1 MKYSEAG
8 DKIEA
13 LSDDL
18 GVELNDNNDF
28 YVVYQG
34 HHKVAYVNGTV
45 EFGVHA
51 DYYTSFLEV
60 PKNEEVFK
68 ILVEL
73 ASTPLEERVEKK
85 RHYVKIFDGP
95 LGFLNVDTVTGR
107 MSVYD
112 EDEIGTTRTKFT
124 DRELEELKTRD
135 YVAIDWNK
143 ARIWDVGED

>member
-13 LSDDL
+13 LSDDFS
-18 GVELNDNNDF
+18 VELNDTNDF

-51 DYYTSFLEV
+51 DFFTSFLEV
-60 PKNEEVFK
+60 PKNDEVFK

-73 ASTPLEERVEKK
+73 AVTPLDERVEEKK
-85 RHYVKIFDGP
+85 YYVKIFDGRY
-95 LGFLNVDTVTGR
+95 GYLNINIWNGMITLD
-107 MSVYD
+107 D
-112 EDEIGTTRTKFT
+112 ERETEYVKTKFT
-124 DRELEELKTRD
+124 DKEIEQLNKRD
-135 YVAIDWNK
+135 DVPLDWNK
-143 ARIWDVGED
+143 VKLEETNEN

>member
-1 MKYSEAG
+1 MIYSEAG

-85 RHYVKIFDGP
+85 RHYVKVFDGP
-95 LGFLNVDTVTGR
+95 LGFLNINTDNGT
-107 MSVYD
+107 MSVYNS
-112 EDEIGTTRTKFT
+112 EEMGIFKTKFT
-124 DRELEELKTRD
+124 DKEIEELKTRED
-135 YVAIDWNK
+135 VAIGWNK
-143 ARIWDVGED
+143 ARIWDAG

>member
-1 MKYSEAG
+1 MRYSEAG

-18 GVELNDNNDF
+18 GVELNDTSDF

-34 HHKVAYVNGTV
+34 HYKVAYVNGTV

-51 DYYTSFLEV
+51 DYTSFLEV

-73 ASTPLEERVEKK
+73 AATPLEERVEKK

-112 EDEIGTTRTKFT
+112 EDEIGTARTKFT

-135 YVAIDWNK
+135 DVAIDWCK
-143 ARIWDVGED
+143 VKLEETE